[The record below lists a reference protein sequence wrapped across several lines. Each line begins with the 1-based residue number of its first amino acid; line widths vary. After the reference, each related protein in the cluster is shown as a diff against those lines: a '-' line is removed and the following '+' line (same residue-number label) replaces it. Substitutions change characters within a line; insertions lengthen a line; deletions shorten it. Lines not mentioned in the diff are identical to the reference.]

1 MKRNLSPSQ
10 MFNDLVEDAF
20 YSRSHNKVLVLRDD
34 EKVWDL
40 FADVVV
46 YSELTDELL
55 ARLHREWFE
64 EEALAMVRQEMAR
77 SLMAMGVL

>member
-1 MKRNLSPSQ
+1 

-40 FADVVV
+40 FANVVV

-55 ARLHREWFE
+55 SSLHREWFE
-64 EEALAMVRQEMAR
+64 EEVMSMITGSAKVE
-77 SLMAMGVL
+77 GV